1 MSSAA
6 DVVVIGGG
14 PGGSVCAAQL
24 ARKGRSTIVLERA
37 AFPRFHLGESLLP
50 QSLPVLEEIGV
61 LDAVKARFIEKH
73 GACFH
78 DDRRGTKERFSFD
91 AAWKPAVAHAFQV
104 PRDAFDALLLDHAR
118 ACGAEVRERWTATR
132 VVTDERGRAVGVDA
146 IAADGASTR
155 IDARFVVDASGRA
168 ALTAH
173 AAGSTTKIA
182 GLDQTALY
190 AHYEGVPRQDG
201 KLAGDIDIV
210 LFGSGL
216 PAGGAGGTASSDATS
231 GAGGLVS
238 QDAASAAG
246 PGGVASIS
254 RASGWAGRGERPN
267 WFWFIHFEDGRTSV
281 GAVVSRAWMRDR
293 RARLGAVADVTTS
306 LFDLAVAESS
316 TAARLLAG
324 ATRLWPRVEATADF
338 SYRVGATHGDGWLA
352 VGDAGGFIDPLF
364 STGAHLAITG
374 GKLAAD
380 AILRALDA
388 PEDERHAV
396 GAWDA
401 RVRAAA
407 ETFILAVQAFYAGPL
422 VDYLFAEDK
431 RTALR
436 RSITSLL
443 AGDVYSDAVWLRDTR
458 LRLHE
463 MLALAGA
470 G

>member
-14 PGGSVCAAQL
+14 PGGSVCAAEL

-78 DDRRGTKERFSFD
+78 DDRRGKKERFAFD

-104 PRDAFDALLLDHAR
+104 PRDAFDALLLGHAR

-173 AAGSTTKIA
+173 AAGATTKIA

-201 KLAGDIDIV
+201 DLAGDIDIV

-216 PAGGAGGTASSDATS
+216 PASGEGGTASRDA
-231 GAGGLVS
+231 
-238 QDAASAAG
+238 
-246 PGGVASIS
+246 
-254 RASGWAGRGERPN
+254 ASGWAGRGERPN
-267 WFWFIHFEDGRTSV
+267 WFWFIPFEDGRTSV

-293 RARLGAVADVTTS
+293 RARLGAAADVTTS
-306 LFDLAVAESS
+306 LFDVAVSESS
-316 TAARLLAG
+316 TAAQLLAG

-380 AILRALDA
+380 AVARALDA
-388 PEDERHAV
+388 PDDERRVV

-401 RVRAAA
+401 RVRSAA

-431 RTALR
+431 HTALR

-443 AGDVYSDAVWLRDTR
+443 AGDVYSEAVWLRDTR
-458 LRLHE
+458 LRLQE
-463 MLALAGA
+463 MLASVDAGA